1 MKSEFRNMCF
11 FCSKPIEGKKSMEH
25 IIPNS
30 LLGKLGIKEET
41 ITGERKTQYSRIKV
55 PSHPACNN
63 EFGSMYEDRVLE
75 LLEDPGSLY
84 ELLTA
89 EESSMPITYQ
99 SESSA
104 SSIITTWLSK
114 IFYGLFYDDF
124 LKTKNE
130 SWREVCESI
139 IDSQNFK
146 YVRSSYANGHGFQ
159 LPSSLYVFKTSSE
172 ATDLITMVDP
182 ASILFKIK
190 NLTFI
195 LCICDGFLT
204 KNYLFGQA
212 LDRLRVWIREEELS
226 NANFPSHKLAF
237 GEILALRSCIPKMP
251 KFIFS
256 EDRVTNVS
264 TFTLAVD
271 PAKQYQIDEDSLSE
285 ARSEIFGL
293 FNINLAS

>member
-1 MKSEFRNMCF
+1 MKSEFKNMCF

-41 ITGERKTQYSRIKV
+41 VTGERKTQYSRIKV
-55 PSHPACNN
+55 PSHQACNN

-75 LLEDPGSLY
+75 LLEDPDRLY
-84 ELLTA
+84 ELLTT
-89 EESSMPITYQ
+89 EESSLPLTYQ
-99 SESSA
+99 PDKSA
-104 SSIITTWLSK
+104 NSIITTWLSK

-124 LKTKNE
+124 LKTNNE
-130 SWREVCESI
+130 SWRDICESI

-146 YVRSSYANGHGFQ
+146 FVRSSYANGHGFQ
-159 LPSSLYVFKTSSE
+159 LPSSLYVFKTKND

-182 ASILFKIK
+182 SSILFKIK

-204 KNYLFGQA
+204 KNYLFGKT
-212 LDRLRVWIREEELS
+212 LERLRGWVKEEELN

-237 GEILALRSCIPKMP
+237 GEILALRICIPKTP
-251 KFIFS
+251 KFIS
-256 EDRVTNVS
+256 SADQITNMS
-264 TFTLAVD
+264 TCTMAAD
-271 PAKQYQIDEDSLSE
+271 PAKQYQIDDESLSQ
-285 ARSEIFGL
+285 ARSEIFTL